1 MKSVSLVI
9 TLYVER
15 TLMLNGSFIV
25 HSFRRSPFTI
35 MEAND
40 AKSLYCTTQ
49 FNGDTR
55 KATLKNI
62 QSNDKRQKIDKTQN
76 SR

>member
-40 AKSLYCTTQ
+40 AKSPADGVGPT
-49 FNGDTR
+49 DER
-55 KATLKNI
+55 V
-62 QSNDKRQKIDKTQN
+62 RQ
-76 SR
+76 

>member
-1 MKSVSLVI
+1 MALLSRNVQLQIESVQIEDDGGDLS
-9 TLYVER
+9 
-15 TLMLNGSFIV
+15 
-25 HSFRRSPFTI
+25 
-35 MEAND
+35 
-40 AKSLYCTTQ
+40 CTTQ